1 MSSNMR
7 SDGVPP
13 AYKRRGCLGGHFFVV
28 LCLSKGASGSS
39 GNGQCQREKNEIII
53 KCYQDG

>member
-28 LCLSKGASGSS
+28 LCCA
-39 GNGQCQREKNEIII
+39 CQRVPVAAVAMGNVREKRT
-53 KCYQDG
+53 K